1 MLRRFSTRSS
11 LWERGLKSRQ
21 RQGRRK
27 EEEDQSSHL
36 LPKHIQATARKIATV
51 AAALSPADALHFT
64 IYQNDE
70 TLEIKIRRS
79 KSLFFMGVFLKNEG
93 AGTPTPSP
101 KTTEESYTLF
111 ICQNQGPAVTPCAVI
126 FSVTDAVAKSSRGS
140 DASNFVQIMF
150 AVFAI
155 PESGSEKTTS
165 LTV

>member
-1 MLRRFSTRSS
+1 M
-11 LWERGLKSRQ
+11 
-21 RQGRRK
+21 
-27 EEEDQSSHL
+27 
-36 LPKHIQATARKIATV
+36 
-51 AAALSPADALHFT
+51 HFT

-93 AGTPTPSP
+93 AGKSDPFA
-101 KTTEESYTLF
+101 KTTEESYTLSS
-111 ICQNQGPAVTPCAVI
+111 CQVQVPTDTPCAVI
-126 FSVTDAVAKSSRGS
+126 FNVTDAVAKSSRGS
-140 DASNFVQIMF
+140 DASNFVQIIF